1 MKKKGLTLRK
11 FGKEKIMFLYS
22 DDNKR
27 YHTLNYFF
35 RNKFH
40 QKVFK
45 VSLNAGMGCPN
56 IKNGHGCIFCSHK
69 SGDFAGD
76 VKDDLETQ
84 FENVKN
90 ILSKKWPVASYI
102 AYFQAG
108 TNTYAPLE
116 TLKKDFNKLCDQL
129 NISMSMAVAMFM
141 STAVRQQSLNFLDL
155 SIKKE

>member
-11 FGKEKIMFLYS
+11 FGKERIMFLYS

-90 ILSKKWPVASYI
+90 VLSKNGQSRLILLTFKQVQI
-102 AYFQAG
+102 LML
-108 TNTYAPLE
+108 PL
-116 TLKKDFNKLCDQL
+116 KL
-129 NISMSMAVAMFM
+129 
-141 STAVRQQSLNFLDL
+141 
-155 SIKKE
+155 